1 MTAKRE
7 TQSFC
12 EALVPGTK
20 VRCGRYSGHIKG
32 GHRPTLSDPVKA
44 ATRKEKRMAWEAKK
58 AEAQKETA

>member
-7 TQSFC
+7 PQTFC

-32 GHRPTLSDPVKA
+32 GHRATLSDPVKA
-44 ATRKEKRMAWEAKK
+44 ATRKEKRAAWEAKK
-58 AEAQKETA
+58 KAAAVV